1 MSSVKVLYVKNVKE
15 NVTEEK
21 LKEIFEKHGEVER
34 AKKIRDY
41 AFIHFKEREN
51 AITVIL
57 NFQSFKFFNSSVIVF
72 KI

>member
-51 AITVIL
+51 ALAVIL
-57 NFQSFKFFNSSVIVF
+57 HFNIL
-72 KI
+72 KKL